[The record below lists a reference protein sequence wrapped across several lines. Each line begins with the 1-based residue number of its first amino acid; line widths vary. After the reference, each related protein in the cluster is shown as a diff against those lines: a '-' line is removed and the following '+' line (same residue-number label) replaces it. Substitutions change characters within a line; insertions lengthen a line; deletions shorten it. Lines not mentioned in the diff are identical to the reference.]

1 MEKTQNST
9 DNEMVIDLVQLAKAL
24 WRRAWA
30 ILLAMVVFG
39 GAAFSYAYFLITPLY
54 KASAM
59 LYVNNSSLSVGST
72 KVDLSDL
79 NAAQSLVDT
88 YIVILKTRT
97 TLEEVID
104 AAGLSYDYETLS
116 DMIEAGAVNSTEV
129 FSIEVTSADPAEAEK
144 IANTIAELLPD
155 RIAEIVDGSSV
166 RIVDYAVVPSH
177 KASPSLSR
185 YTLLGLLL
193 GAVVSSGIIVLL
205 YLFDDQIRDEE
216 YVRQT
221 FDLPLLAA
229 IPDLTGNNSGSSYY
243 YMKKSSGKE
252 AK

>member
-1 MEKTQNST
+1 MNKTQNSNS
-9 DNEMVIDLVQLAKAL
+9 NEMVIDLVDLAKAL
-24 WRRAWA
+24 WHRAWA
-30 ILLAMVVFG
+30 IVLVMVIFG
-39 GAAFSYAYFLITPLY
+39 GAAFGYARFLITPLY
-54 KASAM
+54 QASAM
-59 LYVNNSSLSVGST
+59 MYVNNSSINVGST
-72 KVDLSDL
+72 QVDLNDL
-79 NAAQSLVDT
+79 TAAQSLVET

-129 FSIEVTSADPAEAEK
+129 FSIEVTSPDPTEAEK
-144 IANTIAELLPD
+144 IANCVAEILPD
-155 RIAEIVDGSSV
+155 RIAEIVEGSSV
-166 RIVDYAVVPSH
+166 KIVDYAIVPSQ
-177 KASPSLSR
+177 KSSPSISR

-193 GAVVSSGIIVLL
+193 GAVVSCGVIVLL

-229 IPDLTGNNSGSSYY
+229 VPDLTGKNSGNYY
-243 YMKKSSGKE
+243 YKNTSGKE
-252 AK
+252 ARS